1 METVTL
7 SSKGQLVIPSRVR
20 VSANLRAGDTLTVDY
35 LNGEIRLRPVDATS
49 ITKLDDVAGCM
60 AQSRKKSL
68 SESALKVA
76 ISARAKADDVATMRR
91 AAKK

>member
-35 LNGEIRLRPVDATS
+35 LNGEIRLRPVASAS

-60 AQSRKKSL
+60 ARPRKKLL
-68 SESALKVA
+68 SESALTTA
-76 ISARAKADDVATMRR
+76 ISARLKIEDAATKSVAR
-91 AAKK
+91 